1 MKHLKQYRI
10 PFSGLSTGSHS
21 FEFEVD
27 EKFFACYEHTLVH
40 EGKLTAIVELQKKEN
55 LLIANFD
62 IQGLIKL
69 DCDVCLS
76 TFDSPVSVKERIL
89 VKFTD
94 DEWEDATEEVI
105 TLAKNDYE
113 MDIAPLLYE
122 YINLAVPPYAK
133 CSVNGQG
140 VSCDPDMLSRIESEK
155 PNDHAETDEEELPD
169 PRWEALKNIK
179 NN

>member
-1 MKHLKQYRI
+1 MKYLKQYRI
-10 PFSGLSTGSHS
+10 PFKGLSAGNHS
-21 FEFEVD
+21 FEFEID

-40 EGKLTAIVELQKKEN
+40 EGKLTARVELEKKES

-76 TFDSPVSVKERIL
+76 TFDSPVAIKERVL

-94 DEWEDATEEVI
+94 DEWEDETEEVI
-105 TLAKNDYE
+105 TLSKNDYE
-113 MDIAPLLYE
+113 IDIAPLLYE
-122 YINLAVPPYAK
+122 YINVAVPPYTK
-133 CSVNGQG
+133 CSVNGLG
-140 VSCDPDMLSRIESEK
+140 ASCDPEMLSRINKQPDDST
-155 PNDHAETDEEELPD
+155 NTDEETTLD